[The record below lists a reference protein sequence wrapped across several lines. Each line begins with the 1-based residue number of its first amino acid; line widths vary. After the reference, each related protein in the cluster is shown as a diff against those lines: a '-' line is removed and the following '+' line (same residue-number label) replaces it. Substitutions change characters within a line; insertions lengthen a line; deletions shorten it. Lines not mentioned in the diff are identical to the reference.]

1 MRLWAALYG
10 MIWLVFFATLMIVWP
25 TSPVF
30 DPYFALV
37 LGVGIVALAHWDFAA
52 LRATRVA
59 GRVKRTAR
67 ASFGISVLLLVLLA
81 ARSVLVATNVPVSW
95 TFLGVSVGA
104 ALLLLELMCALAII
118 TQAAA
123 VAIAYDMWEDHD
135 FEKETEPGAVPPAPR
150 PS

>member
-30 DPYFALV
+30 VPYFALV

>member
-10 MIWLVFFATLMIVWP
+10 MIWLVFFATLVIVWP
-25 TSPVF
+25 APPVF
-30 DPYFALV
+30 VPYLALV
-37 LGVGIVALAHWDFAA
+37 FGIGVVALAYRDFTA

-81 ARSVLVATNVPVSW
+81 IRSGLLATNGFASG

-104 ALLLLELMCALAII
+104 TLLLFEVMCVLAII

-135 FEKETEPGAVPPAPR
+135 FEKETEAGVVPPAPR
-150 PS
+150 PR